1 MWKGWRPGAVGTMLG
16 AACRTAVLLGREPAV
31 PRVGRALQA
40 TVHPVGHASLL
51 IRLRATDAD
60 ADGVVLGHP
69 FAVREI
75 LTGALVITRSVALGL
90 KVAVPNDRIPRQVY
104 PTRDD
109 PLAVGQ

>member
-1 MWKGWRPGAVGTMLG
+1 M
-16 AACRTAVLLGREPAV
+16 
-31 PRVGRALQA
+31 
-40 TVHPVGHASLL
+40 GHASLL

-60 ADGVVLGHP
+60 ADGVVLGNP

-75 LTGALVITRSVALGL
+75 LTGALVITRSVALGF

-104 PTRDD
+104 PARDD